1 MITKNKYD
9 VGNMPIIYQAELE
22 QETEIILQKAKDI
35 GPLRIIGEDGRE
47 NILMSWTDYWEKF
60 GCLYTEDKIAE
71 IKAAI
76 KKAAAEEQEP

>member
-1 MITKNKYD
+1 
-9 VGNMPIIYQAELE
+9 MPLIFQAELE

-35 GPLRIIGEDGRE
+35 GPLRILGEDGRE

-60 GCLYTEDKIAE
+60 GCLYTEEEAVA

-76 KKAAAEEQEP
+76 KKAAEEEQEA

>member
-9 VGNMPIIYQAELE
+9 VGNMPIICQAELE

-60 GCLYTEDKIAE
+60 GCLYTEDEIAE